1 VEAVTIVLHI
11 ERSHEQGA
19 LLAGPPAEVDAIAA
33 TAGLTSRDAC
43 DGRIR
48 VIELRDAPGVRAE
61 ETLRAAVALAERPP
75 AGESCTLCA
84 AARRRCP
91 VHGPRRG

>member
-1 VEAVTIVLHI
+1 MSAALHI

-33 TAGLTSRDAC
+33 AAGLTPRDAC
-43 DGRIR
+43 DDRIR
-48 VIELRDAPGVRAE
+48 VIELRDVPGARAE
-61 ETLRAAVALAERPP
+61 EMLRAAVALAGHPP
-75 AGESCTLCA
+75 AAESCTLCA

>member
-1 VEAVTIVLHI
+1 MTIALHI

-33 TAGLTSRDAC
+33 AAGLTSRDAC
-43 DGRIR
+43 DDRIR
-48 VIELRDAPGVRAE
+48 VVELRDAPGVRAE
-61 ETLRAAVALAERPP
+61 TVLRAAVALAGHPP
-75 AGESCTLCA
+75 AGENCTLCA

>member
-1 VEAVTIVLHI
+1 MIALHI

-33 TAGLTSRDAC
+33 AAGLTSRDAC
-43 DGRIR
+43 DERTR
-48 VIELRDAPGVRAE
+48 VIDLRDAPGARAE
-61 ETLRAAVALAERPP
+61 AVLRVAVMRAGYDP
-75 AGESCTLCA
+75 ASESCTLCA

>member
-19 LLAGPPAEVDAIAA
+19 LLAGPPAQVDAVAA
-33 TAGLTSRDAC
+33 AAGLEARDAC
-43 DGRIR
+43 DERIR
-48 VIELRDAPGVRAE
+48 VLELRDAPGARAE
-61 ETLRAAVALAERPP
+61 ETLRAAVALAGHPP
-75 AGESCTLCA
+75 AAESCTLCA

-91 VHGPRRG
+91 VHGQRRG